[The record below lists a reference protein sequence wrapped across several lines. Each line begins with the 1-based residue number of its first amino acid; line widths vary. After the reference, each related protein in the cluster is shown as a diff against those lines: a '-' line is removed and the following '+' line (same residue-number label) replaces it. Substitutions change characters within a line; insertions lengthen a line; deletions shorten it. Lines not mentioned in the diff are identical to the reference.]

1 MYNLQATLREITV
14 LDLPVTEIT
23 VEVVDVPMFL
33 DLSPSLTEI
42 TVEVVDLPIH
52 LDMSENEVD
61 DQLPPPPEVVYLDL
75 DFGPSEP
82 FAPYSEVRFLTSEI
96 LPYGT
101 RFGIPYFKEEVR
113 HRHHLV
119 KGATHWS
126 EPSPE
131 DDFLSDFP
139 DLDLD
144 NEIDP
149 FPTLSPRDLGLR
161 IDNSILHA

>member
-23 VEVVDVPMFL
+23 VEVVDLPLFL
-33 DLSPSLTEI
+33 DMTTTE
-42 TVEVVDLPIH
+42 
-52 LDMSENEVD
+52 D
-61 DQLPPPPEVVYLDL
+61 DGL

-82 FAPYSEVRFLTSEI
+82 FAPYSEVHFLTSEI

-119 KGATHWS
+119 KGATRWS

-131 DDFLSDFP
+131 DDLPDF
-139 DLDLD
+139 
-144 NEIDP
+144 
-149 FPTLSPRDLGLR
+149 
-161 IDNSILHA
+161 

>member
-42 TVEVVDLPIH
+42 TVEVVDLPLF
-52 LDMSENEVD
+52 LDMSAD
-61 DQLPPPPEVVYLDL
+61 MLPPPPEVVY
-75 DFGPSEP
+75 
-82 FAPYSEVRFLTSEI
+82 
-96 LPYGT
+96 
-101 RFGIPYFKEEVR
+101 
-113 HRHHLV
+113 
-119 KGATHWS
+119 
-126 EPSPE
+126 
-131 DDFLSDFP
+131 
-139 DLDLD
+139 LDLD

>member
-52 LDMSENEVD
+52 LDMSDFEVD
-61 DQLPPPPEVVYLDL
+61 DQLPPPPEVIYLDL
-75 DFGPSEP
+75 D
-82 FAPYSEVRFLTSEI
+82 
-96 LPYGT
+96 
-101 RFGIPYFKEEVR
+101 
-113 HRHHLV
+113 
-119 KGATHWS
+119 
-126 EPSPE
+126 
-131 DDFLSDFP
+131 
-139 DLDLD
+139 
-144 NEIDP
+144 
-149 FPTLSPRDLGLR
+149 LSPAALGLR

>member
-23 VEVVDVPMFL
+23 VEVVDLPLFL
-33 DLSPSLTEI
+33 DMTTTE
-42 TVEVVDLPIH
+42 
-52 LDMSENEVD
+52 D
-61 DQLPPPPEVVYLDL
+61 DDL

-119 KGATHWS
+119 KGATRWS

-131 DDFLSDFP
+131 DDLPDF
-139 DLDLD
+139 
-144 NEIDP
+144 
-149 FPTLSPRDLGLR
+149 
-161 IDNSILHA
+161 